1 MSSDIQNC
9 NRIPVGKAE
18 DLTNKKFGRLVP
30 LYRVEAPRTSWL
42 CQCECGNKIVVNSRA
57 LKTGNT
63 KSCGCYRKETVGK
76 NTQKN
81 LVGQRFGRLT
91 VIGDST
97 KRKNNRVLWECLCD
111 CGNITYVTTNDL
123 TQENTKSCGCLHKNF
138 ISNLTRKDLTNCRFG
153 KLIAL
158 YPTDKRID
166 KKIVWHCKCDCGREC
181 DVISTK
187 LISKRTLSC
196 GCLRMSIGEA
206 LIVEVLTNSGV
217 VYYQEYKFQDL
228 GDLRYD
234 FYLPEYNRLIE
245 FDGEQHFRDT
255 GWGGLESY
263 RERDKIKNNY
273 AKSHNISL
281 IRIPYWEKD
290 KINLEMLL
298 GDKYLI
304 KE

>member
-42 CQCECGNKIVVNSRA
+42 CQCDCGNKIVVNSRA

-91 VIGDST
+91 VIRDST

-206 LIVEVLTNSGV
+206 LIAEVLTNSGV